1 MEYFCQKTRLDA
13 GGHMANIPAIEIYSS
28 VISSRAIQISLSNE
42 ALNALNVMAA
52 IKWMILQCPTKER

>member
-1 MEYFCQKTRLDA
+1 MEYLCQKTRLDA

-52 IKWMILQCPTKER
+52 I